1 MRPSLDELAAAGDR
15 ERVRLATA
23 WGDFEAA
30 TERIASDAA
39 AGIETAGTTLK
50 WGGLFLLGAA
60 VLMRWTKVRSGW
72 KIGKLLLATAPAL
85 AKFAAPRAPRLLSHL
100 FRRRNSEK
108 G

>member
-1 MRPSLDELAAAGDR
+1 MKADLEDLVAAGDR
-15 ERVRLATA
+15 ERVRLGASWRELESATA
-23 WGDFEAA
+23 
-30 TERIASDAA
+30 RISSETV
-39 AGIETAGTTLK
+39 AGVETAGASLK

-72 KIGKLLLATAPAL
+72 KIGKVLLATAPML
-85 AKFAAPRAPRLLSHL
+85 ARFASPRAPGVLSHL